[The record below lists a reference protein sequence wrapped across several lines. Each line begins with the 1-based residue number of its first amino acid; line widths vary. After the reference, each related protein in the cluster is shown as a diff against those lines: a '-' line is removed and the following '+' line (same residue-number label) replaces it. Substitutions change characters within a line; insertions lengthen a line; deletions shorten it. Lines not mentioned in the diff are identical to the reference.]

1 MFTTFG
7 MHKAT
12 NFQSNLDHTRMDVSE
27 ELLEVLAEHSKLT
40 FLQLYVDSLHAHLD
54 MPYKHLV
61 SGYIVTCGLSHPNYN
76 QAIVSRAAN
85 YLRHMRDL
93 IHWMVGQLG
102 SRIEEVVRFEE
113 AVPCVLNA
121 EEDFNLRRLMRLFDR
136 RAMLVPFKDS
146 PTVGVLSILKDVMSF
161 WLRGSPNSIVTTGE
175 WHGMM

>member
-1 MFTTFG
+1 MRVISP
-7 MHKAT
+7 
-12 NFQSNLDHTRMDVSE
+12 Q
-27 ELLEVLAEHSKLT
+27 
-40 FLQLYVDSLHAHLD
+40 LQPGNCVKGCQLSPAHA
-54 MPYKHLV
+54 
-61 SGYIVTCGLSHPNYN
+61 
-76 QAIVSRAAN
+76 A
-85 YLRHMRDL
+85 
-93 IHWMVGQLG
+93 QLG